1 MFLNQLRTA
10 VDAAA
15 TLGDVAAL
23 EGVICQTAWPD
34 HIDDATAGELS
45 ERAIR
50 AWWL

>member
-23 EGVICQTAWPD
+23 EGPKTRPCGRI
-34 HIDDATAGELS
+34 
-45 ERAIR
+45 
-50 AWWL
+50 